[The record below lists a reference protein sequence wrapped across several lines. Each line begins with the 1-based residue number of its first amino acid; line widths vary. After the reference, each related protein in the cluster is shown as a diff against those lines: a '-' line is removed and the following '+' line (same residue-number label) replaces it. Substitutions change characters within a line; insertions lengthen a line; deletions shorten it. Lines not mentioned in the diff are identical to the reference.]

1 LDVQKDHL
9 WREVFDQLVSFGSA
23 ARCLNN
29 LKMRAMLLNLTA
41 DSLACVHFIIDNKA
55 PNGLIVLIHRS
66 SLLPQINGS
75 M

>member
-1 LDVQKDHL
+1 
-9 WREVFDQLVSFGSA
+9 
-23 ARCLNN
+23 
-29 LKMRAMLLNLTA
+29 MLLNLTA
-41 DSLACVHFIIDNKA
+41 DGLACVHFIIDNKA